1 MIEYIKDWYY
11 RNFSNPQVVILAL
24 CLVIG
29 FASIL
34 LFGDILTPLLASI
47 VIAYILDGGVTLL
60 QQGRIPRFLALIL
73 VFLAF
78 IALLLL
84 ILFALI
90 PKLSQQLTEFFREL
104 PNMVAHG
111 QNLLMQLPDKYP
123 SLAQIITEDQISE
136 LIRSI
141 QTQLISV
148 GHKFISQP
156 LESVLGLFTIM
167 IYLIIVPLLVFFFLK
182 DKRKIL
188 EWLVS
193 FLPPERE
200 LTGAVWVEV
209 NKKIA
214 SYIRG
219 KVIEILVV
227 WFATYVTFVFFGLK
241 FAMLLSFLVGISVIV
256 PYVGAALVTIP
267 VAFVAYFQWGPS
279 SQFIYIL
286 AAYAAIQILDGNVLV
301 PLLFSEFVNLHPVAI
316 IAAVL
321 VFGGIWGVWGVFFAI
336 PLATLVHAVIRA
348 WTATNKESKDTSQPL
363 SE

>member
-1 MIEYIKDWYY
+1 
-11 RNFSNPQVVILAL
+11 
-24 CLVIG
+24 
-29 FASIL
+29 
-34 LFGDILTPLLASI
+34 
-47 VIAYILDGGVTLL
+47 
-60 QQGRIPRFLALIL
+60 
-73 VFLAF
+73 
-78 IALLLL
+78 
-84 ILFALI
+84 
-90 PKLSQQLTEFFREL
+90 
-104 PNMVAHG
+104 
-111 QNLLMQLPDKYP
+111 MQLPDRYP

-141 QTQLISV
+141 QSQLISV

-227 WFATYVTFVFFGLK
+227 WFATYLTFVFFGLK

-301 PLLFSEFVNLHPVAI
+301 PLLFSEFGQLASCGDHCS
-316 IAAVL
+316 
-321 VFGGIWGVWGVFFAI
+321 GSRIWGDLGSLGSFFRNPAGNASSCCHPGMDCNQQGI
-336 PLATLVHAVIRA
+336 QGYITTLV
-348 WTATNKESKDTSQPL
+348 
-363 SE
+363 